1 MIRTFELP
9 YGDATLVV
17 GTTGAEL
24 TGIYTPHPTA
34 PSPDPQALVR
44 EALDNPIG
52 SESLRHAAHGKASA
66 LVLIDDITR
75 ETPADLIVPPILD
88 DLETAGIAPNGILVM
103 IALGTHRPMTD
114 AEIRRKVGDEVLG
127 RVQVTQHD
135 HRTAPLRDLGVTPDG
150 TPIEVNEHLFAA
162 DIVIGTGAV
171 VPHHIA
177 GFSAGAKIVQPGVSG
192 AATTAATHMFSARAR
207 TPLLGRVDTPVRAE
221 MDLIAERCGMRHV
234 LNVTLNADGQIVTAH
249 FGATRP
255 TFRQAVAD
263 ARGIYGVRAPAG
275 LDAVVAGSHP
285 CDIEFWQ
292 AHKSLYP
299 AMLMVRPGGTIIVV
313 TPCPEGVAVTH
324 PEMLDYTAQPA
335 DVLLR
340 RYERN
345 EIDDRVAASLA
356 VAWAR
361 VREYARVVLVSDG
374 IAPHEAVALGFDAAP
389 DVETAL
395 STLARKSGL
404 APRVGVLTHAPDTLP
419 LVA

>member
-9 YGDATLVV
+9 YGDETLAV
-17 GTTGAEL
+17 GTTRVDL
-24 TGIYTPHPTA
+24 TGVYAPRPTPPA
-34 PSPDPQALVR
+34 LAPQALIR
-44 EALDNPIG
+44 EALDNPLG
-52 SESLRHAAHGKASA
+52 SRPLRQVARGKAGA
-66 LVLIDDITR
+66 LILIDDITR
-75 ETPADLIVPPILD
+75 ETPADILLPPVLD
-88 DLETAGIAPNGILVM
+88 DLQTAGIVPDDIHVM

-114 AEIRRKVGDEVLG
+114 AEIRHKVGNEVLA
-127 RVQVTQHD
+127 RVRVTQHD
-135 HRTAPLRDLGVTPDG
+135 HRTAPLRNLGVTPSG
-150 TPIEVNEHLFAA
+150 TPIEVNEHLFGA

-221 MDLIAERCGMRHV
+221 MELIAERCGMTHV
-234 LNVTLNADGQIVTAH
+234 LNVTLNADGQIVTAR
-249 FGATRP
+249 FGATRS
-255 TFRQAVAD
+255 TFRRAVDD
-263 ARGIYGVRAPAG
+263 ARSIYGVRTPAS

-324 PEMLDYTAQPA
+324 PEVLEYSAQPA

-340 RYERN
+340 RYENN
-345 EIDDRVAASLA
+345 EIADRVAASLA

-361 VREYARVVLVSDG
+361 VRDHARVVLVSDG
-374 IAPHEAVALGFDAAP
+374 IASHEAAALGFDTAP

-395 STLARKSGL
+395 AVVARKAGA

>member
-1 MIRTFELP
+1 MIRTIELP
-9 YGDATLVV
+9 YGEETLAV
-17 GTTGAEL
+17 GAAGVDL
-24 TGIYTPHPTA
+24 TGVYTPRPTPPA
-34 PSPDPQALVR
+34 LAPQARVR

-52 SESLRHAAHGKASA
+52 SETLRQAARGRSSA

-75 ETPADLIVPPILD
+75 ETPADLLLPPILD
-88 DLETAGIAPNGILVM
+88 DLQAAGILPDDILVM

-114 AEIRRKVGDEVLG
+114 AEIRHKVGNEVLA
-127 RVQVTQHD
+127 RVRVTQHD
-135 HRTAPLRDLGVTPDG
+135 HRTAPLRNLGVTPSG
-150 TPIEVNEHLFAA
+150 TPIEVNEHLFGA

-221 MDLIAERCGMRHV
+221 MELIAERCGMTHV
-234 LNVTLNADGQIVTAH
+234 LNVTLNADGQIVTAR
-249 FGATRP
+249 FGATRS
-255 TFRQAVAD
+255 TFRRAVDD
-263 ARGIYGVRAPAG
+263 ARSIYGVRTPAS

-324 PEMLDYTAQPA
+324 PEVLEYSAQPA
-335 DVLLR
+335 EVLLR
-340 RYERN
+340 RYENN
-345 EIDDRVAASLA
+345 EIADRVAASLA

-361 VREYARVVLVSDG
+361 VRDHARVVLVSDG
-374 IAPHEAVALGFDAAP
+374 IASHEAAALGFDTAP

-395 STLARKSGL
+395 AVVARKAGA

>member
-1 MIRTFELP
+1 MTRTIELP
-9 YGDATLVV
+9 YGDGTLAVRSAGV
-17 GTTGAEL
+17 EI
-24 TGIYTPHPTA
+24 TGIYAPLPTRPA
-34 PSPDPQALVR
+34 HDPQALVR
-44 EALDNPIG
+44 ATLDNPI
-52 SESLRHAAHGKASA
+52 ESIPLREVARGKASA
-66 LVLIDDITR
+66 LILIDDITR
-75 ETPADLIVPPILD
+75 ETPADLLLPPILD
-88 DLETAGIAPNGILVM
+88 DLEAAGLEADDILVM

-114 AEIRRKVGDEVLG
+114 SEIRHKVGAEVLA
-127 RVQVTQHD
+127 RVEVMQHD
-135 HRTAPLRDLGVTPDG
+135 HRTAPLRNLGVTPSG
-150 TPIEVNEHLFAA
+150 TPIEVNEHLFEA

-207 TPLLGRVDTPVRAE
+207 TPLLGRIDTPVRAE
-221 MDLIAERCGMRHV
+221 MELIAERCGMTHV

-255 TFRQAVAD
+255 TYRRAVAD
-263 ARGIYGVRAPAG
+263 ARRIYGVRTPAG

-324 PEMLDYTAQPA
+324 PEILEYTAQPA
-335 DVLLR
+335 EALLR
-340 RYERN
+340 RYQRN
-345 EIDDRVAASLA
+345 EISDRVAASLA

-361 VREYARVVLVSDG
+361 VRDYASVVLVSDG
-374 IAPHEAVALGFDAAP
+374 IASHEAAALGFDTAP

-395 STLARKSGL
+395 AVVARKNGA
-404 APRVGVLTHAPDTLP
+404 APRVGILTHAPDTLP

>member
-1 MIRTFELP
+1 MIRSFDLP
-9 YGDATLVV
+9 YGDETLAV
-17 GTTGAEL
+17 GTAGVDL
-24 TGIYTPHPTA
+24 TGVYTPRPTPPALA
-34 PSPDPQALVR
+34 PEALVR

-52 SESLRHAAHGKASA
+52 SESLRQAARGKASA

-75 ETPADLIVPPILD
+75 ETPADLLLPPILD
-88 DLETAGIAPNGILVM
+88 DLEAAGIAAGDILVM

-114 AEIRRKVGDEVLG
+114 GEIRYKVGDEVLA
-127 RVQVTQHD
+127 RVRVTQHD
-135 HRTAPLRDLGVTPDG
+135 HRTAPLRDLGVTPSG
-150 TPIEVNEHLFAA
+150 TPIEVNEHLFQA

-221 MDLIAERCGMRHV
+221 MELIAERCGMRQV
-234 LNVTLNADGQIVTAH
+234 LNVTLNADGRIVTAR

-255 TFRQAVAD
+255 TFRRAVED
-263 ARGIYGVRAPAG
+263 ARRIYGVRAPAG

-324 PEMLDYTAQPA
+324 PDMLDYTAQPA
-335 DVLLR
+335 DELLR
-340 RYERN
+340 RYEGN

-374 IAPHEAVALGFDAAP
+374 IAPHETKALGFDTAP

-395 STLARKSGL
+395 AALARTSGS
-404 APRVGVLTHAPDTLP
+404 APQVGVLTHAPDTLP

>member
-1 MIRTFELP
+1 MIRAFELP
-9 YGDATLVV
+9 YGDTTLAV
-17 GTTGAEL
+17 GAAGVDVTGV
-24 TGIYTPHPTA
+24 YTPRSTPAARA
-34 PSPDPQALVR
+34 PPALVR

-52 SESLRHAAHGKASA
+52 SETLRQAARRKSSA
-66 LVLIDDITR
+66 LILIDDITR
-75 ETPADLIVPPILD
+75 ETPADLLLPPILD
-88 DLETAGIAPNGILVM
+88 DLQAAGITPDDILVM

-114 AEIRRKVGDEVLG
+114 DEIRQKVGDEVLS
-127 RVQVTQHD
+127 RVRVTQHD
-135 HRTAPLRDLGVTPDG
+135 HRTAPLRNLGVTPSE
-150 TPIEVNEHLFAA
+150 TPIEVNEHLFGA

-234 LNVTLNADGQIVTAH
+234 LNVTLNADGQIVTAR

-255 TFRQAVAD
+255 TYRKAVED
-263 ARGIYGVRAPAG
+263 ARRIYGVRAPAG

-345 EIDDRVAASLA
+345 EIHDRVAASLA

-374 IAPHEAVALGFDAAP
+374 IAPHEAAALGFDTAP
-389 DVETAL
+389 DVDTAL
-395 STLARKSGL
+395 AVVARNAGA

>member
-9 YGDATLVV
+9 YGDETLAV
-17 GTTGAEL
+17 GTTRVDL
-24 TGIYTPHPTA
+24 TGVYAPRPTPPA
-34 PSPDPQALVR
+34 LAPQALIR

-52 SESLRHAAHGKASA
+52 SEPLRQAARGKASA

-75 ETPADLIVPPILD
+75 ETPADLLLPPILD
-88 DLETAGIAPNGILVM
+88 DLETAGIAADDILVM

-114 AEIRRKVGDEVLG
+114 AEIRHKVGNEVLA
-127 RVQVTQHD
+127 RVRVTQHD
-135 HRTAPLRDLGVTPDG
+135 HRTAPLRNLGVTPSG
-150 TPIEVNEHLFAA
+150 TPIEVNEHLFGA

-221 MDLIAERCGMRHV
+221 MELIAERCGMTHV
-234 LNVTLNADGQIVTAH
+234 LNVTLNADGQIVTAR
-249 FGATRP
+249 FGATRS
-255 TFRQAVAD
+255 TFRRAVDD
-263 ARGIYGVRAPAG
+263 ARSIYGVRTPAS

-313 TPCPEGVAVTH
+313 SPCPEGVAVTH
-324 PEMLDYTAQPA
+324 PEVLEHSAQPA

-340 RYERN
+340 RYENN
-345 EIDDRVAASLA
+345 EIADRVAASLA

-361 VREYARVVLVSDG
+361 VRDHARVVLVSDG
-374 IAPHEAVALGFDAAP
+374 IASHEAAALGFDTAP

-395 STLARKSGL
+395 AVVARKAGA

>member
-1 MIRTFELP
+1 VRSLLFLLILLVAQACAPTTEDGGGGFGSFLP
-9 YGDATLVV
+9 LIII
-17 GTTGAEL
+17 L
-24 TGIYTPHPTA
+24 
-34 PSPDPQALVR
+34 AL
-44 EALDNPIG
+44 LW
-52 SESLRHAAHGKASA
+52 
-66 LVLIDDITR
+66 LVLLRPQQRRAKNRR
-75 ETPADLIVPPILD
+75 EMLSR
-88 DLETAGIAPNGILVM
+88 LE
-103 IALGTHRPMTD
+103 
-114 AEIRRKVGDEVLG
+114 VGDEVLA
-127 RVQVTQHD
+127 RVRVTQHD
-135 HRTAPLRDLGVTPDG
+135 HRTAPLRDLGVTPSG
-150 TPIEVNEHLFAA
+150 TPVEVNEHLFEA

-221 MDLIAERCGMRHV
+221 MELIAERCGMQHV
-234 LNVTLNADGQIVTAH
+234 LNVTLNADGRIVTAR

-255 TFRQAVAD
+255 TYRRAVED
-263 ARGIYGVRAPAG
+263 ARRIYGVRAPAG

-324 PEMLDYTAQPA
+324 PDMLDYTAQPA
-335 DVLLR
+335 DELLR
-340 RYERN
+340 RYEGN

-374 IAPHEAVALGFDAAP
+374 IAPHEAEALGFDTAP

-395 STLARKSGL
+395 SALARTSGT
-404 APRVGVLTHAPDTLP
+404 APQVGVLTHAPDTLP

>member
-1 MIRTFELP
+1 MIRAFELP
-9 YGDATLVV
+9 YGDTTLAV
-17 GTTGAEL
+17 GAAGVDL
-24 TGIYTPHPTA
+24 TGVYTPRPTPPA
-34 PSPDPQALVR
+34 LAPQALVR

-52 SESLRHAAHGKASA
+52 SEPLRQAARGKSSA
-66 LVLIDDITR
+66 LILIDDITR
-75 ETPADLIVPPILD
+75 ETPADLLLPPILD
-88 DLETAGIAPNGILVM
+88 DLQAAGITPDDILVM

-114 AEIRRKVGDEVLG
+114 DEIRQKVGDEVLS
-127 RVQVTQHD
+127 RVRVTQHD
-135 HRTAPLRDLGVTPDG
+135 HRTAPLRDLGVTPAG

-207 TPLLGRVDTPVRAE
+207 TPLLGRIDTPVRAE

-234 LNVTLNADGQIVTAH
+234 LNVTLNADGQIVTAR

-255 TFRQAVAD
+255 TYRKAVED
-263 ARGIYGVRAPAG
+263 ARRIYGVRAPAG

-345 EIDDRVAASLA
+345 EIHDRVAASLA

-374 IAPHEAVALGFDAAP
+374 IAPHEAAALGFDTAP
-389 DVETAL
+389 DVDTAL
-395 STLARKSGL
+395 AVVARNAGA

>member
-9 YGDATLVV
+9 YGDDTLAV
-17 GTTGAEL
+17 GAAGVDVA
-24 TGIYTPHPTA
+24 GVYTPRPTPPA
-34 PSPDPQALVR
+34 GNPQLLIRA
-44 EALDNPIG
+44 ALDNPI
-52 SESLRHAAHGKASA
+52 ESAPLREAARGKGSA

-75 ETPADLIVPPILD
+75 ETPADLLLPPILD
-88 DLETAGIAPNGILVM
+88 DLEAAGIVPDDILVM
-103 IALGTHRPMTD
+103 IALGTHRPMTA
-114 AEIRRKVGDEVLG
+114 AEIRHKVGNEVLA
-127 RVQVTQHD
+127 RVRVTQHD
-135 HRTAPLRDLGVTPDG
+135 HRTAPLRDLGVTPSG

-234 LNVTLNADGQIVTAH
+234 LNVTLNADGQIVTAR

-255 TFRQAVAD
+255 TYRQAVAD
-263 ARGIYGVRAPAG
+263 ARRIYGVRTPTS

-299 AMLMVRPGGTIIVV
+299 AMLMVRPGGTIILV

-335 DVLLR
+335 DVLLQ

-374 IAPHEAVALGFDAAP
+374 IAPHEAAALGFDTAP

-395 STLARKSGL
+395 AVVSRESGP

>member
-1 MIRTFELP
+1 M
-9 YGDATLVV
+9 A
-17 GTTGAEL
+17 
-24 TGIYTPHPTA
+24 
-34 PSPDPQALVR
+34 
-44 EALDNPIG
+44 
-52 SESLRHAAHGKASA
+52 
-66 LVLIDDITR
+66 
-75 ETPADLIVPPILD
+75 
-88 DLETAGIAPNGILVM
+88 
-103 IALGTHRPMTD
+103 
-114 AEIRRKVGDEVLG
+114 
-127 RVQVTQHD
+127 
-135 HRTAPLRDLGVTPDG
+135 
-150 TPIEVNEHLFAA
+150 
-162 DIVIGTGAV
+162 
-171 VPHHIA
+171 
-177 GFSAGAKIVQPGVSG
+177 QPG
-192 AATTAATHMFSARAR
+192 
-207 TPLLGRVDTPVRAE
+207 LL
-221 MDLIAERCGMRHV
+221 
-234 LNVTLNADGQIVTAH
+234 
-249 FGATRP
+249 
-255 TFRQAVAD
+255 FRQAVAD

-299 AMLMVRPGGTIIVV
+299 AMLMVRPGGDHHCGDAV
-313 TPCPEGVAVTH
+313 PPKAWAVTH